1 VIGRSVQGRPIDA
14 IERGRR
20 GGTVV
25 LVIGVIHGDEPAGTA
40 VVDLLERRQLPTDID
55 LWLIPSM
62 NPDGQAAKRRTNAH
76 LVDLNRNFPRRWAP
90 LDRPGE
96 PEYAGTSAA
105 SEPETRAVVSL
116 ISLLRPAIVI
126 WYHQDLNRI
135 APAGGHAGAVRRTY
149 AALTGLPVLPVTG
162 GTYTG
167 TASTWAQAEVER
179 SVSFIVELGPTLG
192 PSQAERHAA
201 AVLAVART

>member
-1 VIGRSVQGRPIDA
+1 VIGRSVQGRPIEA
-14 IERGRR
+14 IERGSP

-25 LVIGVIHGDEPAGTA
+25 LVIGVIHGDEPAGGA
-40 VVDLLERRQLPTDID
+40 VTDTLERRTLPQGID
-55 LWLIPSM
+55 LWLVPSM
-62 NPDGQAAKRRTNAH
+62 NPDGQAAHRRTNAD

-96 PEYAGTSAA
+96 PEYAGPSAA
-105 SEPETRAVVSL
+105 SEPETKAVVAL
-116 ISLLRPAIVI
+116 ISLVRPSLVV

-135 APAGGHAGAVRRTY
+135 APAVGRAGAVRRAY

-167 TASTWAQAEVER
+167 TASSWAQAEVR
-179 SVSFIVELGPTLG
+179 GSVSFIVELGPTL
-192 PSQAERHAA
+192 SAEEADRHAA
-201 AVLAVART
+201 AVLAVAGA